1 MNRRD
6 FIKQSSLAAAAL
18 AASPPDLFSTGQ
30 KEIER
35 KGRVKRV
42 IIVGAGLAGLSAGY
56 ELARVG
62 HDVTIIEAQAKPGGR
77 VRTLREPFAD
87 GQYAEAGAARI
98 PIDHNLT
105 LKYVKLFNL
114 PLDPMYPSNLSFV
127 SYDKGMRSE
136 TGWRL
141 YSAAVE
147 RAVGVVLGPDTNIWF
162 KIRGGNDLLPKAL
175 ASRFSDKVIYDSPVG
190 RIEQTADGV
199 RAFFMERGSQQR
211 LEGDYLI
218 CAVPF
223 ALLKRIEISPPLSSK
238 KRKAIEET
246 TYVSIT
252 RAFLQTKSRPWIAS
266 GFNGFGVTDDPMEV
280 WQPTFTE
287 PGQRGILM
295 AYARWKY
302 SERLTAMRESER
314 VDHMVARMER
324 LFPGSRESF
333 ETGITKCWDRDE
345 WARGA
350 WADTN
355 WGKLY
360 KVFQPEGRIHFAG
373 DHLSTASSWMQ
384 GALESGNRVAR
395 EVNDSR

>member
-1 MNRRD
+1 MKRRD
-6 FIKQSSLAAAAL
+6 FIKQGSLAAAAL
-18 AASPPDLFSTGQ
+18 AACPLDLFATSQ

-35 KGRVKRV
+35 KGRAKRV

-62 HDVTIIEAQAKPGGR
+62 HDVTIIEAQTRPGGR

-87 GQYAEAGAARI
+87 SQYAEAGAARI
-98 PIDHNLT
+98 PLDHNLT

-127 SYDKGMRSE
+127 SYDKGRRSE

-141 YSAAVE
+141 YASAVE

-162 KIRGGNDLLPKAL
+162 KIRGGNDLLPKAM
-175 ASRFSDKVIYDSPVG
+175 ASRFAEKIIYGSPVN

-199 RAFFMERGSQQR
+199 RAFFVERGSQQQIA
-211 LEGDYLI
+211 GDYLI

-223 ALLKRIEISPPLSSK
+223 GLLKRIEISPPLSSN

-252 RAFLQTKSRPWIAS
+252 RAFLQTKNKHWLAN

-287 PGQRGILM
+287 PGERGILM

-302 SERLTAMRESER
+302 SERLTAMREGER
-314 VDHMVARMER
+314 IDHMVAQMEM
-324 LFPGSRESF
+324 LFPGTRASF
-333 ETGITKCWDRDE
+333 ETGITKCWDQDE

-355 WGKLY
+355 WGKLH
-360 KVFQPEGRIHFAG
+360 KVFKPEGRIHFAG